1 MSLSL
6 SLSLYLS
13 LSIFLVMSCLL
24 ITLNKC
30 LKGHKSLGLLLK
42 GVLKMSLSLSF
53 FLVMS
58 CLLITLNFVVGLSF
72 CITITGIARTSVA
85 AVTKCRWK
93 TFWQSI
99 EMIGNVDCKEIKLSG
114 KNPKCQTGRNK
125 STTFWHKSDDC
136 VLAAPSNFMPLF
148 QHFDPSYRNILPW
161 AKTQHHVNKIYT
173 FKDSLAH
180 WIKEVHTMIR

>member
-6 SLSLYLS
+6 SLSLSLHLS
-13 LSIFLVMSCLL
+13 FLVMSCLL
-24 ITLNKC
+24 ISLNKC
-30 LKGHKSLGLLLK
+30 LKGHKSLGLLLG
-42 GVLKMSLSLSF
+42 GVLKMSLSLSLSLSWSLSLSF

-125 STTFWHKSDDC
+125 STTF
-136 VLAAPSNFMPLF
+136 
-148 QHFDPSYRNILPW
+148 
-161 AKTQHHVNKIYT
+161 
-173 FKDSLAH
+173 
-180 WIKEVHTMIR
+180 

>member
-42 GVLKMSLSLSF
+42 GVLKMSLSLSI

-72 CITITGIARTSVA
+72 CITITLITGIARTSVA

-93 TFWQSI
+93 TVWPLI

-114 KNPKCQTGRNK
+114 KNPNGKK
-125 STTFWHKSDDC
+125 
-136 VLAAPSNFMPLF
+136 
-148 QHFDPSYRNILPW
+148 
-161 AKTQHHVNKIYT
+161 
-173 FKDSLAH
+173 
-180 WIKEVHTMIR
+180 

>member
-13 LSIFLVMSCLL
+13 LSIFFGHVMSSHNSEQMSQRSQVSR
-24 ITLNKC
+24 IA
-30 LKGHKSLGLLLK
+30 LKRCSQN
-42 GVLKMSLSLSF
+42 VF
-53 FLVMS
+53 VFVNLVMS

-99 EMIGNVDCKEIKLSG
+99 EMIGNADCKGIKLSG

-125 STTFWHKSDDC
+125 STTF
-136 VLAAPSNFMPLF
+136 
-148 QHFDPSYRNILPW
+148 
-161 AKTQHHVNKIYT
+161 
-173 FKDSLAH
+173 
-180 WIKEVHTMIR
+180 